1 MIRLRSATYL
11 LVTLLL
17 ISRLSIA
24 AALQTYT
31 IDMRHRLADELVPI
45 LQPLVAPGGAVTSY
59 NNVLIIK
66 TTAKNF
72 QQLQQTVKKLDTPI
86 RQLLISVSSDSSV
99 VYAERGIEADVDVR
113 VGDVTIRTGDR
124 HAASDQ
130 VVIHHGTQRRQD
142 QGIQQVTALE
152 GQAAFIQ
159 VGQEV
164 PVHERTQWPGHIE
177 QRSSYKKVSQGFY
190 ATVRLSGNDLAT
202 IQLEAQNNRLARN
215 NSGNID
221 INSTSTVIQAPI
233 GQWVPVGGV
242 NTQANQHNSG
252 LNQRVYRTRDQQAQF
267 YIKVD
272 FQ

>member
-1 MIRLRSATYL
+1 MISLRSVSYC
-11 LVTLLL
+11 LVLLL
-17 ISRLSIA
+17 LSSSLSLA

-45 LQPLVAPGGAVTSY
+45 LQPLVAPGGAVTAY

-86 RQLLISVSSDSSV
+86 RQLLISVSTDSSV
-99 VYAERGIEADVDVR
+99 IYAERGIDADIDVR

-124 HAASDQ
+124 HSPHDQ
-130 VVIHHGTQRRQD
+130 VVIHHGTQRRKD
-142 QGIQQVTALE
+142 QGVQQVSAIE

-177 QRSSYKKVSQGFY
+177 QRSSYKKVNQGFY
-190 ATVRLSGNDLAT
+190 ATVRLSGTDLAT

-221 INSTSTVIQAPI
+221 INSTSTVVQAPI
-233 GQWVPVGGV
+233 GQWVAVGGV
-242 NTQANQHNSG
+242 NTQASQQNSDI
-252 LNQRVYRTRDQQAQF
+252 NKRVYRTRNQQAQF

-272 FQ
+272 LQ